1 MNYALVLPAELA
13 RAIEREGSAAY
24 PNECCGIMF
33 GRDVGSERR
42 VERLEPVTN
51 SYAADEQYH
60 RFSIEPKDLMRAEK
74 SAADAGQLVLGF
86 YHSHPDHPA
95 RPSETDRQVAWPFYS
110 YVIVSIGKGQP
121 LDMTYWVLDE
131 QSETFVRQDIV
142 EAESH
147 RTKETQP

>member
-1 MNYALVLPAELA
+1 MNDLVLPADLA

-33 GRDVGSERR
+33 GRDVGDERR

-51 SYAADEQYH
+51 SYTADEQYH

-95 RPSETDRQVAWPFYS
+95 RPSETDRQAAWPFYS
-110 YVIVSIGKGQP
+110 YVIVSIGKGEP
-121 LDMTYWVLDE
+121 LDMTCWVLDE
-131 QSETFVRQDIV
+131 GTERFAKQEIQER
-142 EAESH
+142 
-147 RTKETQP
+147 